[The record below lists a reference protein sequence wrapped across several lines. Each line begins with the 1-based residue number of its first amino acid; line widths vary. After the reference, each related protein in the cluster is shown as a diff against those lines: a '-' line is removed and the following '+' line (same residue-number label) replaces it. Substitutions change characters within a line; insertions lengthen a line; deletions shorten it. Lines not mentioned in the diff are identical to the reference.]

1 MRPLYFLAL
10 SLAMVGCAKAEFR
23 EGAIGVDSGVGGE
36 DPDASTEAGS
46 DSGGHVPDDAPT
58 STGTDSGTGGCT
70 VMTRDLLTNP
80 SFEGTPA
87 GTGWTAVPIVSMDP
101 LVSDTSGGGIAAQSP
116 TMRAWLGGVAQANAT
131 DQLYQDVMVPASTT
145 SLVITGFY
153 EVRTGE
159 TGTTVYDTGKAEI
172 TTTGGTSIEVIK
184 SLDNAQATTTWTP
197 LDHTFANLAQMK
209 GQTVR
214 VHFTSTN
221 DGLYA
226 TSFYFDTLHLDAT
239 YCE

>member
-10 SLAMVGCAKAEFR
+10 SLAVVGCAKAEFR
-23 EGAIGVDSGVGGE
+23 EGAGVDSGVGGE
-36 DPDASTEAGS
+36 DPDASTSGGD
-46 DSGGHVPDDAPT
+46 DSGGQVPDDAPT
-58 STGTDSGTGGCT
+58 STGSDSGTGGCT
-70 VMTRDLLTNP
+70 VMTRDLLMNP
-80 SFEGTPA
+80 SFEGTPV
-87 GTGWTAVPIVSMDP
+87 GTGWTAVPIVTDDP

-131 DQLYQDVMVPASTT
+131 DQLYQDVMVPPSTT
-145 SLVITGFY
+145 SLVLTGFY

-159 TGTTVYDTGKAEI
+159 SGSTVYDTGRAEI
-172 TTTGGTSIEVIK
+172 RTTGGTSIETIK
-184 SLDNAQATTTWTP
+184 ALDNAHATTAWTA
-197 LDHTFANLAQMK
+197 LDHTFTNLAQMT

-214 VHFTSTN
+214 VYFTSTN

-226 TSFYFDTLHLDAT
+226 TSFYFDTLHLNAT